1 MTIRNVLDGAE
12 LDTCICTK
20 KTEKT
25 EMLLGNLENNLIFFF
40 KKLFFRK
47 KAMEN
52 LKQNISISVLVYRNK
67 IQTAVIL

>member
-12 LDTCICTK
+12 LDTCIYTK

-40 KKLFFRK
+40 
-47 KAMEN
+47 
-52 LKQNISISVLVYRNK
+52 
-67 IQTAVIL
+67 

>member
-25 EMLLGNLENNLIFFF
+25 EMLLGNLENNLIFF
-40 KKLFFRK
+40 
-47 KAMEN
+47 
-52 LKQNISISVLVYRNK
+52 LKNYFSEKRLWK
-67 IQTAVIL
+67 I

>member
-40 KKLFFRK
+40 KKIIFQK
-47 KAMEN
+47 KGYGKFET
-52 LKQNISISVLVYRNK
+52 KY
-67 IQTAVIL
+67 

>member
-12 LDTCICTK
+12 LDTCIYTK

-67 IQTAVIL
+67 IQTVVIL